1 MAKAREWSSLRKTTE
16 LLATLPSLWQS
27 VLAPWLQRNFPACEA
42 CGSLLRF
49 IGVVMRGR
57 HYSNRKPFWS
67 FLWGKGENRAAKR
80 LNICLEWL
88 VLSLP
93 MPPALCENMYMHLK
107 TFLIST
113 IGWRTAEFSVH
124 WGLSFTSSS
133 CSGDGV
139 GLPGSLSMAIHG
151 PLYESW
157 AARTAPD
164 QPLKAWDELLG
175 CWWSNLPPGIAGRA
189 AFHLQHSAEAAA
201 PCSPWGAGRQW
212 DVHHQ
217 HRDPSHGVVALC
229 IWHCSSTDAFT
240 VWNFFPYSAAE
251 GQSLLQMFSMFT
263 GKRMRSCRFI

>member
-93 MPPALCENMYMHLK
+93 MPPALWKYAYAFKNISYQHHWLK
-107 TFLIST
+107 NCWVFCPLGIV
-113 IGWRTAEFSVH
+113 IYFKLLLWRWGW
-124 WGLSFTSSS
+124 TSWESLYGNSWPIIWKLGCQNSS
-133 CSGDGV
+133 RPT
-139 GLPGSLSMAIHG
+139 LESLG
-151 PLYESW
+151 W
-157 AARTAPD
+157 AAWM
-164 QPLKAWDELLG
+164 LVE
-175 CWWSNLPPGIAGRA
+175 
-189 AFHLQHSAEAAA
+189 
-201 PCSPWGAGRQW
+201 
-212 DVHHQ
+212 
-217 HRDPSHGVVALC
+217 
-229 IWHCSSTDAFT
+229 
-240 VWNFFPYSAAE
+240 
-251 GQSLLQMFSMFT
+251 
-263 GKRMRSCRFI
+263 

>member
-93 MPPALCENMYMHLK
+93 MPPAPCENTYMHLK

-124 WGLSFTSSS
+124 WGLSFISSS

-139 GLPGSLSMAIHG
+139 GLPGSLSLWQFMDHYMNVG
-151 PLYESW
+151 
-157 AARTAPD
+157 
-164 QPLKAWDELLG
+164 
-175 CWWSNLPPGIAGRA
+175 LPEQLQTNPWKPGMSCLDAGGVT
-189 AFHLQHSAEAAA
+189 FLQ
-201 PCSPWGAGRQW
+201 
-212 DVHHQ
+212 
-217 HRDPSHGVVALC
+217 ALQ
-229 IWHCSSTDAFT
+229 D
-240 VWNFFPYSAAE
+240 
-251 GQSLLQMFSMFT
+251 
-263 GKRMRSCRFI
+263 

>member
-1 MAKAREWSSLRKTTE
+1 MKSWAHTWSVGFLKIIIFTYFYLFIYVFFPYFSCKELLFTAKAREWSSLRKTTE

-27 VLAPWLQRNFPACEA
+27 VLAPWLQRNFPACEE

-93 MPPALCENMYMHLK
+93 MPPAPCENTYMHLK

-124 WGLSFTSSS
+124 WELSFISSS

-151 PLYESW
+151 HYMNV
-157 AARTAPD
+157 
-164 QPLKAWDELLG
+164 G
-175 CWWSNLPPGIAGRA
+175 LP
-189 AFHLQHSAEAAA
+189 E
-201 PCSPWGAGRQW
+201 
-212 DVHHQ
+212 
-217 HRDPSHGVVALC
+217 
-229 IWHCSSTDAFT
+229 
-240 VWNFFPYSAAE
+240 
-251 GQSLLQMFSMFT
+251 
-263 GKRMRSCRFI
+263 